1 MPHDPVGR
9 SDRLFL
15 VCTGEQHKIICFAK
29 LWRQAATHEWITP
42 KGTDDERYSLREL
55 FQFLRFKPVWT
66 HFLTILL
73 STVGTS
79 LSSGTGTFFYT
90 YIMKDLKLMS
100 GVSVI
105 SLVITL
111 LGMAVAPVLANK
123 LGKKNVF
130 LAGIIVAVG
139 GSLIRFID
147 VRSLLLIYVGA
158 VFAGIGGALSGP
170 LPTAFRPTTRC
181 MCNIKPANEPKPPS
195 HPCPRLSPKPPKA
208 LRGQSLDICWRQQ
221 DLLEEQRNNR
231 RASKTASSS
240 VPSCFR

>member
-90 YIMKDLKLMS
+90 YIMKDLKLKS
-100 GVSVI
+100 GV
-105 SLVITL
+105 
-111 LGMAVAPVLANK
+111 
-123 LGKKNVF
+123 
-130 LAGIIVAVG
+130 
-139 GSLIRFID
+139 
-147 VRSLLLIYVGA
+147 
-158 VFAGIGGALSGP
+158 
-170 LPTAFRPTTRC
+170 
-181 MCNIKPANEPKPPS
+181 
-195 HPCPRLSPKPPKA
+195 
-208 LRGQSLDICWRQQ
+208 
-221 DLLEEQRNNR
+221 
-231 RASKTASSS
+231 
-240 VPSCFR
+240 